1 MKLGDYLKQ
10 KHLATEAFAAQI
22 GVDRTTVGRWLG
34 PDGNG
39 KLIRPRWEVMI
50 QIAAV
55 TGGAVMPNDFME
67 DLPELIEGFDLP
79 GGALKDRDGEP
90 PVSAL
95 VAPLTIR
102 RAS

>member
-1 MKLGDYLKQ
+1 MKLVEYLKE
-10 KHLATEAFAAQI
+10 KHLTTEAFAALI

-39 KLIRPRWEVMI
+39 KVIRPRWDVMD

-55 TGGAVMPNDFME
+55 TGGQVMPNDFME
-67 DLPELIEGFDLP
+67 DLPELIEGFGEEQPPAIPVRQVDP
-79 GGALKDRDGEP
+79 GCDTDP
-90 PVSAL
+90 
-95 VAPLTIR
+95 IR